1 MVYSKENK
9 RYGLGEG
16 ATLVVHS
23 RKDKEHGLWMGV
35 GGSFGNTK
43 PFLEG
48 RAGSRVNCA
57 A

>member
-1 MVYSKENK
+1 MAYSKENK

-43 PFLEG
+43 PLLEG